1 MGLEI
6 SLQCLEKMG
15 DKEVEKEWRLLSQD
29 FCEQER
35 ECRVVAAGGGWSSSP
50 FLLFFFFFLRIGQ
63 FVG

>member
-50 FLLFFFFFLRIGQ
+50 FRLFFFFLRIGQ